1 MAYCLYG
8 KLNKEVI
15 NKDYIGIPS
24 STNIVKIDNEKNT
37 IQVDSI
43 KNKASLIIN
52 GKSQS
57 FIYDGSKDITIDI
70 ASQESGAT
78 KQDVE
83 DEAKAREQ
91 ADNQL
96 QANINQE
103 QSERVSNF
111 NDLTSK
117 IISETNERKSND
129 NLLSEKINTEREARI
144 SSFDTLNQSLNK
156 ETSDRK
162 TDFETLTNAL
172 DQEKTARYDEDN
184 ALKQSKLDAEKA
196 NVDLLSDINLIRDSG
211 EDADPDYLAISN
223 KKINIVSG
231 AESISNIL
239 LPLANDKLSGLMSSQ
254 DVKLLTELNSKVAT
268 LENTTKRLLYK
279 EKSDPSASDINT
291 FVTSLGYQEPFAGIA
306 VVVWDTKHIWY
317 YYETNGW
324 IDDGVDVVSNFT
336 NETAGVIKGSTEDG
350 KIYAETTGI
359 GSVNGWSE
367 IKSNISQNTTNIENN
382 KSLIEKEI
390 ADRQEKDTSL
400 EQSIN
405 KLNTDKVDKNEIPTK
420 LPNPYS
426 LTIKQNN
433 QIKGVYDGSEA
444 KEITIDS
451 GINLTNSSFES
462 VVEDTDN
469 IDVWQQNIENSL
481 LMVRSQNKN
490 ALFTLANDLIGGNVI
505 SADQSNIAQLTMS
518 SNDISIMHYA
528 SDKANSII
536 LSKNGIQINS
546 VNATLNSESIATL
559 KEIPQ
564 VVDISS
570 LI

>member
-15 NKDYIGIPS
+15 SKDYIGIPS
-24 STNIVKIDNEKNT
+24 STNTVKIDNEKNT

-52 GKSQS
+52 GKSES
-57 FIYDGSKDITIDI
+57 FMYDGSKDIIIDI

-103 QSERVSNF
+103 QSERISNF

-129 NLLSEKINTEREARI
+129 NLLSEKINTESEARI
-144 SSFDTLNQSLNK
+144 SSFDTLSQSLNK

-172 DQEKTARYDEDN
+172 DQEKTARCDGDN

-196 NVDLLSDINLIRDSG
+196 DVDILSDINLIRDSS

-223 KKINIVSG
+223 RKINIVSG
-231 AESISNIL
+231 SQSISNIL

-254 DVKLLTELNSKVAT
+254 DVKVLNELNSRVAT

-279 EKSDPSASDINT
+279 DKANPTSDDINT
-291 FVTSLGYQEPFAGIA
+291 FVINLGYQEPFAGIA

-317 YYETNGW
+317 YYETDGW

-359 GSVNGWSE
+359 GSINGWSE

-390 ADRQEKDTSL
+390 ADRQEKDTLL

-405 KLNTDKVDKNEIPTK
+405 KLNTDKADKNEIPTK
-420 LPNPYS
+420 LSNPYS
-426 LTIKQNN
+426 LTIKQNDE
-433 QIKGVYDGSEA
+433 IKGVYDGSEA

-451 GINLTNSSFES
+451 GINLNNSSFES
-462 VVEDTDN
+462 VVEDSDN
-469 IDVWQQNIENSL
+469 IDVWQQNTENSVL
-481 LMVRSQNKN
+481 AVRSQGKN
-490 ALFTLANDLIGGNVI
+490 AVFTLANDLITYSVTN
-505 SADQSNIAQLTMS
+505 SDQSNVAQIAIS
-518 SNDISIMHYA
+518 SDDIQIIHYTPNE
-528 SDKANSII
+528 ANSITF
-536 LSKNGIQINS
+536 SKDGIAIS
-546 VNATLNSESIATL
+546 GIVALNNETIATL
-559 KEIPQ
+559 KEIPK
-564 VVDISS
+564 VIDISS
-570 LI
+570 LS